1 MAQPTTRVE
10 FTEYCLRKLGA
21 PVLEINVDDDQVDDL
36 IDDAIQLYQEYHF
49 DGVEKMFLKHLVTA
63 DDVERFN
70 RAEFINTK
78 DGNDGG
84 VTYTVTSTGFGYL
97 DGEQTNVATDY
108 PAGVTG
114 TGSGLTVDI
123 KVTGGVVTE
132 VLINEPGQGYVVGDE
147 LTIGTN
153 TSARIRIDSI
163 QSDSRWQNRGNF
175 FPIPDHV
182 IGVSKVYGI
191 SSGLSDNEMWGFA
204 NQYFLMDVFSV
215 NSGYTFSNFDMSY
228 YYMIKQW
235 FETLDM
241 VINTGNLVN
250 YRFNKKQDRLYLD
263 ISVNRIKEGQYI
275 LIDCHRALDPSD
287 WSQVW
292 NDSWLKRYAP
302 ALIKRQWGQ
311 NMIKFNNVQL
321 PGGIT
326 MNGRQLYEDAE
337 KEILMLESKLRDE
350 YQLPPMDMIG

>member
-49 DGVEKMFLKHLVTA
+49 DGVERMLLKHKVTS
-63 DDVERFN
+63 DDVERFT
-70 RAEFINTK
+70 RSDYITTVS
-78 DGNDGG
+78 GGDGG
-84 VTYTVTSTGFGYL
+84 VTFTLTNSGFGYAT
-97 DGEQTNVATDY
+97 GVTENVTTTNT
-108 PAGVTG
+108 TG
-114 TGSGLTVDI
+114 TGSGL
-123 KVTGGVVTE
+123 
-132 VLINEPGQGYVVGDE
+132 VLTITANGIGAITDLLITDVGSGYAVGDV
-147 LTIGTN
+147 LTIGGGTAEV
-153 TSARIRIDSI
+153 TIDSVN
-163 QSDSRWQNRGNF
+163 SDSRWENRNNYL
-175 FPIPDHV
+175 PLPDHV
-182 IGVSKVYGI
+182 IGVSKVYGV

-228 YYMIKQW
+228 YYQIKQW

-241 VINTGNLVN
+241 VVNTGNLVN

-263 ISVNRIKEGQYI
+263 IDSDRIKQDRYI
-275 LIDCHRALDPSD
+275 LIDCHRALNPSE

-292 NDSWLKRYAP
+292 NDSWLKKYVP

-337 KEILMLESKLRDE
+337 KEISMLEAKLRDE
-350 YQLPPMDMIG
+350 YQLPPLDMIG

>member
-21 PVLEINVDDDQVDDL
+21 PVLEINVDDDQVEDL

-49 DGVEKMFLKHLVTA
+49 DGVERMLLKHKVTA
-63 DDVERFN
+63 DDVERF
-70 RAEFINTK
+70 TK
-78 DGNDGG
+78 SDYIQTVNGTEGAVTFTLTNGTGYTEG
-84 VTYTVTSTGFGYL
+84 VTEG
-97 DGEQTNVATDY
+97 VATTNT
-108 PAGVTG
+108 TG
-114 TGSGLTVDI
+114 TGSGLTLTITADSSGAI
-123 KVTGGVVTE
+123 TE
-132 VLINEPGQGYVVGDE
+132 TLISDFGSGYVVGDV
-147 LTIGTN
+147 LTIDGGTASV
-153 TSARIRIDSI
+153 TVSSVV
-163 QSDSRWQNRGNF
+163 SDTRWQNRSNYI
-175 FPIPDHV
+175 PIPDHV
-182 IGVSKVYGI
+182 IGISKVYGV

-204 NQYFLMDVFSV
+204 NQYFLMDVFSF

-228 YYMIKQW
+228 FFMIKQW

-241 VINTGNLVN
+241 VINTGNLVP
-250 YRFNKKQDRLYLD
+250 YRYNKKQDRLYID
-263 ISVNRIKEGQYI
+263 IDVQRPKENQYI
-275 LIDCHRALDPSD
+275 LIDCYRALDPAE

-311 NMIKFNNVQL
+311 NLIKFNNVQL

-337 KEILMLESKLRDE
+337 KEIAMLEAKLRDE

>member
-10 FTEYCLRKLGA
+10 FTDYCLRKLGA

-49 DGVEKMFLKHLVTA
+49 DGVERMLLKHKVTS
-63 DDVERFN
+63 DDVERFQRSN
-70 RAEFINTK
+70 FINTVTGG
-78 DGNDGG
+78 DGA
-84 VTYTVTSTGFGYL
+84 VTFTVTSSGVGYTTGIT
-97 DGEQTNVATDY
+97 QNVSTTNT
-108 PAGVTG
+108 TG
-114 TGSGLTVDI
+114 AGSGLILTI
-123 KVTGGVVTE
+123 KANSSGQITE
-132 VLINEPGQGYVVGDE
+132 TLITDFGSGYDVGDV

-153 TSARIRIDSI
+153 ASASIRIDSVA
-163 QSDSRWQNRGNF
+163 SDSRWENRSNY

-228 YYMIKQW
+228 YYQIKQW

-241 VINTGNLVN
+241 VINTGNLVE

-263 ISVNRIKEGQYI
+263 IDVDRVTEGQYI
-275 LIDCHRALDPSD
+275 LIDCYRALNPSE

-337 KEILMLESKLRDE
+337 KEITVLEEKLRDE
-350 YQLPPMDMIG
+350 YQLPPLDMIG

>member
-21 PVLEINVDDDQVDDL
+21 PVLEINVDDDQVEDL

-49 DGVEKMFLKHLVTA
+49 DGVERMLLKHKVTA
-63 DDVERFN
+63 DDVERF
-70 RAEFINTK
+70 TK
-78 DGNDGG
+78 SDYIQTVNGTEGAVTFTLTNGTGYTEG
-84 VTYTVTSTGFGYL
+84 VTES
-97 DGEQTNVATDY
+97 VATTNT
-108 PAGVTG
+108 TG
-114 TGSGLTVDI
+114 IGSGLTLTITADSSGAI
-123 KVTGGVVTE
+123 TE
-132 VLINEPGQGYVVGDE
+132 TLISDFGSGYVVGDV
-147 LTIGTN
+147 LTIDGGTASV
-153 TSARIRIDSI
+153 TVSSVV
-163 QSDSRWQNRGNF
+163 SDSRWENRSNYI
-175 FPIPDHV
+175 PIPDHV
-182 IGVSKVYGI
+182 IGISKVYGV

-204 NQYFLMDVFSV
+204 NQYFLMDVFSF

-228 YYMIKQW
+228 FFMIKQW

-241 VINTGNLVN
+241 VINTGNLVP
-250 YRFNKKQDRLYLD
+250 YRYNKKQDRLYID
-263 ISVNRIKEGQYI
+263 IDVQRPKEGQYI
-275 LIDCHRALDPSD
+275 LIDCYRALDPAE

-311 NMIKFNNVQL
+311 NLIKFNNVQL

-337 KEILMLESKLRDE
+337 KEIAMLEAKLRDE